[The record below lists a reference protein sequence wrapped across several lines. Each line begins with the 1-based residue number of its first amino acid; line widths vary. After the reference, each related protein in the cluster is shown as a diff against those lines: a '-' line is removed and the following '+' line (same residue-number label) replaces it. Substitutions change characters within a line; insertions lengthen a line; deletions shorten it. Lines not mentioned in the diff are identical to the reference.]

1 MADTLILIPQDDEAD
16 RILDEFEEQTG
27 LDPQEGD
34 DDARVYALEGE
45 DHRIEVVQAL
55 TDIDEDWSAHVTL
68 GSPA

>member
-1 MADTLILIPQDDEAD
+1 MADTLILIPQDDEAQ
-16 RILDEFEEQTG
+16 RILDEFEDQTG
-27 LDPQEGD
+27 LEPEEGD

-55 TDIDEDWSAHVTL
+55 TEIDEDWSEHLAL